1 MLENIDNTFVTPV
14 FNGSASLRDAAGQM
28 IEETVK
34 GVRRK
39 KVVDE
44 EFLAKL
50 FDDMTSLYRL
60 DQLEVQGGGGQ
71 GEKVLG
77 ELPKGSKML
86 LGVLAGAWVLILLYG
101 AFQLVKTKR
110 NEN

>member
-1 MLENIDNTFVTPV
+1 
-14 FNGSASLRDAAGQM
+14 M

-44 EFLAKL
+44 EFISNL
-50 FDDMTSLYRL
+50 FADMTSLYRL
-60 DQLEVQGGGGQ
+60 DQLEIQGGANQ

-77 ELPKGSKML
+77 ELPKGSRIL
-86 LGVLAGAWVLILLYG
+86 LGTLAGAWAFILLYG
-101 AFQLVKTKR
+101 ALQVVKSKR
-110 NEN
+110 NSN

>member
-1 MLENIDNTFVTPV
+1 
-14 FNGSASLRDAAGQM
+14 M

-44 EFLAKL
+44 AFISDL
-50 FDDMTSLYRL
+50 FANMTSLYRL

-77 ELPKGSKML
+77 ELPKGSKIL
-86 LGVLAGAWVLILLYG
+86 LGALAGAWTLILLYG
-101 AFQLVKTKR
+101 GIQLVKSKR
-110 NEN
+110 NPN